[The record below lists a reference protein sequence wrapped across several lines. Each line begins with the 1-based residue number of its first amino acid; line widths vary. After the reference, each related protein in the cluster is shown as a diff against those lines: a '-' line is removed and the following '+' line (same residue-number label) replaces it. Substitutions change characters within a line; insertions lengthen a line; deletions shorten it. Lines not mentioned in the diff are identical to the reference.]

1 MPHSSRRLHQLPVL
15 LLVSLLAASVTD
27 ASQLE
32 RTRFAGGSQS
42 SDAASTA
49 TAAAALDSS
58 TSTSSLTQNLP
69 ASFWQAEL
77 GRTYSLDRIEL
88 VAPPAGSAASLGGL
102 TLRLFNLDDQIV
114 FQATLTD
121 PGAGGT
127 WTTNLPA
134 GTRGRSLRIGL
145 DDAQTNAA
153 GNYQVGL
160 AEVRLFGDLTM
171 PYGPA
176 PFVGTTNTS
185 TVAQSSEY
193 GGFPAANAVDGDE
206 SNFTHTAD
214 LTNSY
219 WIADLRSTKPIDRVE
234 LVNRNSCCDSRM
246 SGLILRILD
255 AASNSV
261 ASVTLTNPGL
271 GGTYTYRPPPGI
283 TGRYVKVGLE
293 NGQLNGG
300 GNFYVT
306 LAEARVFS
314 GSTNW
319 LASSTTLPPV
329 TNNLASHKTSYMV
342 RLDNSVPAATNAND
356 DNLSTQT
363 KTATTTVD
371 GYWEVDLGATYAVY
385 GVRFDRRQRHR
396 LQTHQYHRPPVRQRA

>member
-1 MPHSSRRLHQLPVL
+1 M
-15 LLVSLLAASVTD
+15 LLVSLLAALVTH
-27 ASQLE
+27 ASQLD
-32 RTRFAGGSQS
+32 RARFAGSSQS
-42 SDAASTA
+42 SDTASTN

-77 GRTYSLDRIEL
+77 GRTYSLARIEV
-88 VAPPAGSAASLGGL
+88 VAPPTGSSASLGGL

-121 PGAGGT
+121 PGTGGT

-134 GTRGRSLRIGL
+134 NTRGRSLRIGL

-206 SNFTHTAD
+206 SNFTHTAN
-214 LTNSY
+214 LTNSF
-219 WIADLRSTKPIDRVE
+219 WIADLLSTKPIDRVE
-234 LVNRNSCCDSRM
+234 LMNRNSCCDSRM
-246 SGLILRILD
+246 SGLVLRILN

-271 GGTYTYRPPPGI
+271 GGTYTFLPPGGT
-283 TGRYVKVGLE
+283 TGRYIKVGLE
-293 NGQLNGG
+293 NGQQNSD

-319 LASSTTLPPV
+319 LASSTTLPPI
-329 TNNLASHKTSYMV
+329 TNNLASLKTSYMV
-342 RLDNSVPAATNAND
+342 RLDNSVPAAANAND
-356 DNLSTQT
+356 DNISTQT
-363 KTATTTVD
+363 KTTSATVD
-371 GYWEVDLGATYAVY
+371 AYWEVDLGATYAVY
-385 GVRFDRRQRHR
+385 GAFDRRQRHR
-396 LQTHQYHRPPVRQRA
+396 QQAHQYHRPSFRRRA